1 MPDIYS
7 GHSHLH
13 LSNTE
18 YTSLI
23 VSLKYILNTIYI
35 QFYSWTFGPNDLVLS
50 PSGFLKLLSFFLS
63 LHFPN
68 LPVSCTFPS
77 FSSLLINSLTHS
89 FMLHLFHF
97 LHHGFVFTKIETSPF

>member
-23 VSLKYILNTIYI
+23 VSLQYILNTIY
-35 QFYSWTFGPNDLVLS
+35 TVL
-50 PSGFLKLLSFFLS
+50 FLDIWAK
-63 LHFPN
+63 
-68 LPVSCTFPS
+68 
-77 FSSLLINSLTHS
+77 
-89 FMLHLFHF
+89 
-97 LHHGFVFTKIETSPF
+97 